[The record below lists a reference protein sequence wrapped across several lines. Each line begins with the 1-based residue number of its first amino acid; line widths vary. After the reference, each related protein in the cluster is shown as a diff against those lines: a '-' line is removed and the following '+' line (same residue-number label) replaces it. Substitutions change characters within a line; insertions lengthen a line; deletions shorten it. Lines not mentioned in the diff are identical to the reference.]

1 MKPSS
6 FVLPGLMRYFF
17 RLLFLCAALSPLWAV
32 TARAAAIE
40 GILITA
46 SNEPGQTDSR
56 LAPYEPTLR
65 RILRFDSYHYV
76 GGDRTD
82 LEVPASGDL
91 SLGNGHQLQVSTER
105 ADGRTVHVKVRWTA
119 GGRTLMNTGLVL
131 RPGVPAVLGGPST
144 GSKGEVYAVILV
156 GR

>member
-1 MKPSS
+1 MKTI
-6 FVLPGLMRYFF
+6 L
-17 RLLFLCAALSPLWAV
+17 RLTLLLAVFGGFALS
-32 TARAAAIE
+32 ARAERASLQ

-46 SNEPGQTDSR
+46 SNEPGQTDRR

-65 RILRFDSYHYV
+65 RILRFESYHYV
-76 GGDRTD
+76 GGGNLALD
-82 LEVPASGDL
+82 VPASGGV
-91 SLGNGHQLQVSTER
+91 SLGAGHELEVTTEHS
-105 ADGRTVHVKVRWTA
+105 DGKTVHLKVRWTA

-144 GSKGEVYAVILV
+144 GKKGEVYAVILI